1 MYPEKTEAG
10 EPVNILQVQQGAG
23 YNSPFDRR
31 QTGYEP
37 FETDGKIKTVER
49 IAPIDDQNATS
60 SMRDVTAAT
69 LQKYSADEI
78 DVSGAATMH
87 MHRVYIR
94 HCVKQT
100 PISQWY
106 L

>member
-1 MYPEKTEAG
+1 MNSAY
-10 EPVNILQVQQGAG
+10 QVMSGIDSEQM
-23 YNSPFDRR
+23 
-31 QTGYEP
+31 

-69 LQKYSADEI
+69 YRNMAKAILM
-78 DVSGAATMH
+78 VSGAAMMH
-87 MHRVYIR
+87 MHRAYIR
-94 HCVKQT
+94 HCVKQI